1 MAVST
6 TTPTPSAALLNSV
19 NTRSNA
25 TSSTDADQDKFM
37 TLLITQL
44 QNQDPLNPLD
54 NAEVTSQLAQ
64 LNTVTG
70 INKLNETMNTY
81 VGYYVQNN
89 QAVGMIDKGVL
100 VAGKKLEL
108 DESGSIKLGVE
119 LGTTAESVTV
129 DIKDKNGNVVKTF
142 TQGATEPSIVPLEW
156 DGKLDD
162 GSRAPAGEYTV
173 AVSAKSAGAD
183 VDAIQ
188 ALQYGKVSSV
198 STGAY
203 GTRLDVPPFG
213 AIALGDIKQVF

>member
-6 TTPTPSAALLNSV
+6 TTSTPSAALLNSV
-19 NTRSNA
+19 NTRA
-25 TSSTDADQDKFM
+25 TTTSTTDADQDKFM

-81 VGYYVQNN
+81 VGYYVQNS

-100 VAGKKLEL
+100 VAGSELEL
-108 DESGSIKLGVE
+108 GESGGAKLGVE
-119 LGTTAESVTV
+119 LGNSAETVTV
-129 DIKDKNGNVVKTF
+129 DIKNSAGEVVKSF
-142 TQGATEPSIVPLEW
+142 SMGATEASIVPLEW
-156 DGKLDD
+156 DGKLED
-162 GSRAPAGEYTV
+162 GTQAPAGSYKV
-173 AVSAKSAGAD
+173 AVSATSAGSAME
-183 VDAIQ
+183 VIQ
-188 ALQYGKVSSV
+188 PLQYGKVSSV